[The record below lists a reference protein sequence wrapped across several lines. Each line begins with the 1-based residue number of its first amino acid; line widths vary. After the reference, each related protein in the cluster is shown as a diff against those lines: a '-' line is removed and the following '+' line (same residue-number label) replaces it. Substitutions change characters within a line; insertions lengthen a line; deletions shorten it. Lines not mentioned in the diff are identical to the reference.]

1 MDDSI
6 LQVIEERCRKATAGP
21 WKSFIE
27 GRDFSSG
34 SSFIQTGGEDIELTG
49 ATEADQDFIAA
60 CRQDIPLMLEE
71 IRRLRKI
78 VEERKPESVPVRTE
92 RVELTVLCLIQDGD
106 RVLLQNRVKNDWK
119 GYTLPGGH
127 VEPGESFVDAVVRE
141 MREETGLTVTD
152 PKLVGV
158 KQFPIEGGRYLVLLF
173 KAEHFTGEVVS
184 SDEGKMEWIPYSML
198 SEVSAVDDLSD
209 LLKVINDPSLNEFQ
223 YVVEGE
229 VWTAL
234 LK

>member
-27 GRDFSSG
+27 GRDFTSG
-34 SSFIQTGGEDIELTG
+34 SSFIQTGGEDIELAG

-60 CRQDIPLMLEE
+60 CRQDVPLMLEE

-78 VEERKPESVPVRTE
+78 VEEQKPKPVPRRTE
-92 RVELTVLCLIQDGD
+92 RAELTVLCLIQDAE

-173 KAEHFTGEVVS
+173 KAEHFTGEVAS
-184 SDEGKMEWIPYSML
+184 SEEGEMEWIPYSMF
-198 SEVSAVDDLSD
+198 SEVGTVDDLSD
-209 LLKVINDPSLNEFQ
+209 LLKVMNDPSLNEFQ
-223 YVVEGE
+223 YIVDGDI
-229 VWTAL
+229 WTAF

>member
-1 MDDSI
+1 MS
-6 LQVIEERCRKATAGP
+6 VGHFR
-21 WKSFIE
+21 
-27 GRDFSSG
+27 
-34 SSFIQTGGEDIELTG
+34 
-49 ATEADQDFIAA
+49 
-60 CRQDIPLMLEE
+60 LE
-71 IRRLRKI
+71 
-78 VEERKPESVPVRTE
+78 
-92 RVELTVLCLIQDGD
+92 

-173 KAEHFTGEVVS
+173 TAEHFTGEVVS
-184 SDEGKMEWIPYSML
+184 SEEGEMEWIPYSMF
-198 SEVSAVDDLSD
+198 SEVGTVDDLSD
-209 LLKVINDPSLNEFQ
+209 LLKVMNDPSLNEFQ
-223 YVVEGE
+223 YIVDGDI
-229 VWTAL
+229 WTAF